1 MATVN
6 VTDDS
11 FEVDVL
17 KSGKPV
23 IVDFWAEWCAPCIQI
38 GPALEELS
46 DEFAD
51 KVTIAKMNVDDNPHT
66 QTVYGVRG
74 FPTML
79 MFKDG
84 EMAAIKVG
92 AAPKSKIAEWIAE
105 NA

>member
-1 MATVN
+1 MATIR

-11 FEVDVL
+11 FEADVL
-17 KSGKPV
+17 NAGKTV

-38 GPALEELS
+38 APALEELS
-46 DEFAD
+46 DEFAE
-51 KVTIAKMNVDDNPHT
+51 KVTIAKMNVDENPHI
-66 QTVYGVRG
+66 QTVFGVRG

-92 AAPKSKIAEWIAE
+92 AAPKSKIAQWIVE
-105 NA
+105 NT